1 MTLALGRGSPP
12 PHFSA
17 LTLNLRLSMAK
28 YVLTTIFFFIARPA
42 PAQQASAVAEINVVE
57 EDRLVVGA
65 PLGVP
70 VTEAHLAVN
79 PNNPNH
85 LVAGVIM
92 VRAPDMSQLDCAA
105 LTSFDGGAT
114 WVSHELGEPSCGDPW
129 VAILPDDV
137 VLFAVLGSEGLL
149 VYRSADGGRTWPDT
163 PLPMGRGHDHETMV
177 VDETSGAR
185 NGTVYLTSVH
195 RTERPETGTLRDAVY
210 IARSSDAG
218 RSWEPHSFF
227 PFNLSFNAMTPIVL
241 SDGMLVVSFSD
252 YSRRG
257 QDGGGVWLDAQRDW
271 VATSSDG
278 GRTFSVPLFVTGSCE
293 RTFPTLGVDRSS
305 GPYQDR
311 LYYLCN
317 DGDFEHVY
325 LHHSSDRGES
335 WSDPVVVSKG
345 AGRRGYVRTPAIA
358 VNPEG
363 VVGVS
368 WYDGRN
374 DRARYRGIYRCQQ
387 MFFAA
392 SLDGGET
399 FLDEIQVSTDLSC
412 PDTPDNGEAGRRWPA
427 GGDYH
432 GLVAL
437 PDGRFRIMWADSRDG
452 KYQLRTATVRVNGTM
467 PRRQ

>member
-1 MTLALGRGSPP
+1 MTRPRMTVN
-12 PHFSA
+12 FFEMRFI
-17 LTLNLRLSMAK
+17 TLIA
-28 YVLTTIFFFIARPA
+28 VFFFIPWPVAV
-42 PAQQASAVAEINVVE
+42 AQQTSARADIAVVE
-57 EDRLVVGA
+57 ADHLVLSA
-65 PLGVP
+65 SLGVP
-70 VTEAHLAVN
+70 ITEPHLAVN
-79 PNNPNH
+79 PNNPEH

-114 WVSHELGEPSCGDPW
+114 WVSHELGDPSCGDPW

-137 VLFAVLGSEGLL
+137 VLFAVLGAEGLL
-149 VYRSADGGRTWPDT
+149 VYRSVDGGRTWPDT

-177 VDETSGAR
+177 VDRSGGPR
-185 NGTVYLTSVH
+185 DGTVYLTSVH
-195 RTERPETGTLRDAVY
+195 STERPETRTRRSAVY

-218 RSWEPHSFF
+218 RSWEPNWFF
-227 PFNLSFNAMTPIVL
+227 PFNLSFNAMTPVIL
-241 SDGMLVVSFSD
+241 SDGTLVVSFSD

-257 QDGGGVWLDAQRDW
+257 QDGSGIWMDAQREW

-278 GRTFSVPLFVTGSCE
+278 GQIFSVPLFVTGSCE
-293 RTFPTLGVDRSS
+293 RSFPTLAVDRSS
-305 GPYQDR
+305 GPFQDR

-325 LHHSSDRGES
+325 LHNSSDRGES
-335 WSDPVVVSKG
+335 WSDPMIVSKG

-358 VNPEG
+358 VNQDG

-374 DRARYRGIYRCQQ
+374 ERAQYRGIYRCQN

-437 PDGRFRIMWADSRDG
+437 PDGRFRLMWSDSRDG
-452 KYQLRTATVRVNGTM
+452 KYRLRTAMVQVSGEVRE
-467 PRRQ
+467 Q